1 MTLVQSL
8 TVSCNLDGPKLNPG
22 NCKFEKKQYE
32 MEGVG
37 REDGREKGR
46 MGREGE
52 RKDGKGGMD
61 GWKTGNNEGKVRK
74 ERKEWKWKEEDSR
87 GG

>member
-1 MTLVQSL
+1 
-8 TVSCNLDGPKLNPG
+8 
-22 NCKFEKKQYE
+22 
-32 MEGVG
+32 
-37 REDGREKGR
+37 

>member
-22 NCKFEKKQYE
+22 NCKFEIKQYE

-46 MGREGE
+46 MGREG
-52 RKDGKGGMD
+52 
-61 GWKTGNNEGKVRK
+61 WKTGNNEGK

-87 GG
+87 GGKGKGKERRIDK